1 MPYPL
6 IWTEPRDSQL
16 RRMRAEGASW
26 DEISATLRVSRWA
39 AIERGRRVNAQ
50 KPPRLPVVRPVDLER
65 DPLPA
70 GHGLSWGILVAG
82 TVLAGSAY
90 RATERDA
97 AASPHHAQ

>member
-1 MPYPL
+1 MPHPL

-26 DEISATLRVSRWA
+26 DDISATLRISRWA

-50 KPPRLPVVRPVDLER
+50 KPPRPPIPSPVDLGR

-70 GHGLSWGILVAG
+70 GHCLSWGSLVAG
-82 TVLAGSAY
+82 TVLEGAAY
-90 RATERDA
+90 PTARET
-97 AASPHHAQ
+97 